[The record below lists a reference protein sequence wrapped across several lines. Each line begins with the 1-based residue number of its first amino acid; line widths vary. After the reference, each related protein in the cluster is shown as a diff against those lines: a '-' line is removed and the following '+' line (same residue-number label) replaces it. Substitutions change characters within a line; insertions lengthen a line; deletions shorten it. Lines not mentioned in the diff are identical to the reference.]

1 MFVDTFRG
9 QGDTNCKNPPIHYIF
24 FTIPIVKYLLL
35 KDSRTMAVFF
45 LLYFMK
51 KAAKYLLSIIL
62 LQSRNSTVE
71 MLKLNYKNYTVRFI
85 LLPARR
91 DV

>member
-1 MFVDTFRG
+1 
-9 QGDTNCKNPPIHYIF
+9 
-24 FTIPIVKYLLL
+24 
-35 KDSRTMAVFF
+35 MAVFF

>member
-1 MFVDTFRG
+1 MK
-9 QGDTNCKNPPIHYIF
+9 NCELCAHLFAGACYYNNRKNPPIHYIF

-45 LLYFMK
+45 LLYFK
-51 KAAKYLLSIIL
+51 KKTAKYLLSIIL

-71 MLKLNYKNYTVRFI
+71 MLKLHYKKHH
-85 LLPARR
+85 
-91 DV
+91 